1 MGEPLGTPVLVVG
14 AGGFVG
20 SRVARGLAAGGRPV
34 LAASRGPLPDAGR
47 SPGVHHCRYTDL
59 ASLPAAVQETCTA
72 AGLALP
78 GGVVASVGGWH
89 KGPGLLE
96 LDPVVWRETL
106 ESHLTAHLLAARA
119 LVPLLAQARAQAQA
133 RAATGG
139 PRPYIVLNGAASHE
153 AMSGSGAISVTGAGL
168 SMLVRVLRTE
178 AAERGTP
185 VRFHELV
192 IDDAVAADDRNET
205 PARTVDPARVVAALG
220 EMLDRSDA
228 DAVVHLAGE
237 PPA

>member
-47 SPGVHHCRYTDL
+47 SPGVHHCQYLDL

-119 LVPLLAQARAQAQA
+119 LVPLLAMARSSEED
-133 RAATGG
+133 RG

-168 SMLVRVLRTE
+168 SMLVRVLRAE

-192 IDDAVAADDRNET
+192 IDDAVAADERNET

-220 EMLDRSDA
+220 EMLDRGDA
-228 DAVVHLAGE
+228 DAVVHLVGE
-237 PPA
+237 PPT